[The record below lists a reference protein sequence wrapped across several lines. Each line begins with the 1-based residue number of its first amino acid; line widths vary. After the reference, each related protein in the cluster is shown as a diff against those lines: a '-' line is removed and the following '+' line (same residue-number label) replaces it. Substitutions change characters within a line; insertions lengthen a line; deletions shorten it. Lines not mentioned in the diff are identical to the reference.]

1 MRWRLFAA
9 LVSIAVVSMVS
20 AVPVM
25 PNAAL
30 IKGTVLESEAISSNL
45 LGIQP
50 EQTIYRLLIHVI
62 SSEDV
67 CEMANFVKGKEG
79 KDMAFYT
86 KKPLPPDIAK
96 RGIKARVSYRGDERE
111 GLWWILEMEI
121 LN

>member
-1 MRWRLFAA
+1 MRLKLFAA
-9 LVSIAVVSMVS
+9 LASIVIVSTVS

-30 IKGTVLESEAISSNL
+30 IKGIVLESEGISSNL

-86 KKPLPPDIAK
+86 KEPLPSDIVK
-96 RGIKARVSYRGDERE
+96 KGIKAKVSYRGDERV
-111 GLWWILEMEI
+111 GLWWIHEMEI
-121 LN
+121 LH